1 MPMQLRL
8 ILPSLSVFAVM
19 RMNARSFLEPLIPQ
33 SLENKDFPFGTM
45 QPIEI
50 GHAIA
55 RAHRVSY
62 VGEDWG
68 WICIS

>member
-1 MPMQLRL
+1 M
-8 ILPSLSVFAVM
+8 VM
-19 RMNARSFLEPLIPQ
+19 GPDARSFLEPLIPQ

-55 RAHRVSY
+55 R
-62 VGEDWG
+62 GTPCQLCW
-68 WICIS
+68 